1 MTRKERVTR
10 EALLPAP
17 RQQVWAALTQAD
29 RLGDWLGGD
38 VQIDP
43 RPRGRVVVRGS
54 GCVERQGRVVAVNQ
68 PYRLVIE
75 WWEGSED
82 RSDTGPATRVEFVL
96 QEEEG
101 GTRLTVSEWPATRAN
116 GYGEMAG

>member
-82 RSDTGPATRVEFVL
+82 RSDTGPATRVELVL
-96 QEEEG
+96 QEEG
-101 GTRLTVSEWPATRAN
+101 DGTRLTVSEWPATWAN

>member
-1 MTRKERVTR
+1 MSVAGGRVTRNPRVANVDKARRVGDVTRKERVAR

-54 GCVERQGRVVAVNQ
+54 GGVERQGRVVAVNQ
-68 PYRLVIE
+68 PFRLVIE
-75 WWEGSED
+75 WWEGSE
-82 RSDTGPATRVEFVL
+82 
-96 QEEEG
+96 
-101 GTRLTVSEWPATRAN
+101 
-116 GYGEMAG
+116 

>member
-1 MTRKERVTR
+1 MTREERVTR

-17 RQQVWAALTQAD
+17 RQQVWSALTQAD

-38 VQIDP
+38 VEIDP

-54 GCVERQGRVVAVNQ
+54 GGVERQGRVIAVNQ
-68 PYRLVIE
+68 PNRLVIE

-101 GTRLTVSEWPATRAN
+101 GTRLTVSEWPATRDGFSA
-116 GYGEMAG
+116 MAG